1 MKDTMNI
8 NDYHLS
14 RLLYAAIIS
23 CFCTQANI
31 KTFAQTQSL
40 LFDFGGGDNQT
51 ARPPV
56 FWNNVDADKG
66 SSFFDNI
73 PISDTEGNDT
83 GIALLIDQLFEAA
96 PNADGTTGSST
107 FPASAS
113 SDSLIRNSG
122 GASLAIIGT
131 EGSSDTY
138 TLTFYA
144 SDTTATD
151 NRETQY
157 RVAGAT
163 TKTVS
168 LNPSGNVNNTIQ
180 AEGIGLDGF
189 GEILITLTKGSNH
202 AAGNDTIYLGV
213 LGIESSAGW
222 AALIDFGANDATTTV
237 VADGESIQWNNFT
250 GTVGQTDDG
259 IFEGVVSTKGNSSNM
274 YIEMLSRFNGVNQS
288 GTSDSGIFPA
298 TATSDSLFGNV
309 EVFSG
314 LEDILP
320 SFIIG
325 GLDDAKSY
333 DITFYASRLA
343 GDNRETLYTLTGAS
357 TAEVA
362 LNVADNIAET
372 VTAAGVQPNSLG
384 EIQVD
389 MTPGPKNNNANHFIY
404 LGVLK
409 IESPSENL
417 TYLFDFGG
425 GTTTEIDVQTEPESW
440 NNVEESIGLT
450 NDGKMERLISTEF
463 IRTNI
468 GLEMVSRFNGV
479 NRAGLQTSTLFPAS
493 ATADSLF
500 GNTEPFGGQ
509 ENVFPA
515 FKLTGLDADNAYDF
529 TFFGSREAGDNRETR
544 YTVTGTNSK
553 TGDLNVASNA
563 DGTVTVSNIRPDAN
577 KEILIEMGP
586 GPNNTNGNHFTYL
599 GAMRVDWQPSFKPQI
614 LIDAGGTDFA
624 TVADADGNIWNNFQG
639 SVGQTDN
646 GMLSGLLAVNGV
658 NTGFG
663 IQMLARFNGVNQAGT
678 TEAAPYPT
686 TVTQDSLFGNSEEWS
701 GLVDVFPSFQ
711 LTGLDPATAY
721 TLTFYGSRNATDN
734 RETEYKVTGSNE
746 SIIYLNVAG
755 NIDST
760 AIAENMKPSSDGTI
774 TIHIAP
780 GPNNDNGNHFT
791 YLGALQID
799 WEGGLPGVEEVS
811 ISSVSSDGGNLKFT
825 VHGKSGQTYTIQS
838 TEDFMEWTDA
848 QTITLNS
855 DSGEVQLTAD
865 QPARFFRVIR

>member
-8 NDYHLS
+8 NYHHLG

-23 CFCTQANI
+23 CFCNQANVQ
-31 KTFAQTQSL
+31 TLAQTQSL
-40 LFDFGGGDNQT
+40 LFDFGGADNQT

-56 FWNNVDADKG
+56 FWNNVDAETG
-66 SSFFDNI
+66 SNFFDNI
-73 PISDTEGNDT
+73 PLTDTEGNDT
-83 GIALLIDQLFEAA
+83 GIALLIDQLFESS
-96 PNADGTTGSST
+96 PNTSGTTGSST

-131 EGSSDTY
+131 EGSNDTY

-157 RVAGAT
+157 EVNGASSQ
-163 TKTVS
+163 TVS
-168 LNPSGNVNNTIQ
+168 LNPSGNTNNTVQ
-180 AEGIGLDGF
+180 AENIGVDGF
-189 GEILITLTKGSNH
+189 GEILITITKGSNH
-202 AAGNDTIYLGV
+202 SAGNDTIYLGV

-222 AALIDFGANDATTTV
+222 TALIDFGANDTTTTV

-259 IFEGVVSTKGNSSNM
+259 IFEGIVSTEGATSDL

-288 GTSDSGIFPA
+288 GTSDSGIFPD

-309 EVFSG
+309 ETFSG
-314 LEDILP
+314 LENVLP

-325 GLDDAKSY
+325 GFDNSKTY
-333 DITFYASRLA
+333 DITFYGSRLA
-343 GDNRETLYTLTGAS
+343 GDNRETLYSLTGAGS
-357 TAEVA
+357 TEVA

-372 VTAAGVQPNSLG
+372 VTAAGVQPNSIG

-389 MTPGPKNNNANHFIY
+389 ITPGPNNDNANHFIY
-404 LGVLK
+404 LGVLQ

-425 GTTTEIDVQTEPESW
+425 GNTTEIDVKTEPESW
-440 NNVEESIGLT
+440 NNITESIGLT
-450 NDGKMERLISTEF
+450 NDGSMDRLISTEF

-468 GLEMVSRFNGV
+468 GLEMVARFNGV
-479 NRAGLQTSTLFPAS
+479 NRAGLQTSTVFPAS
-493 ATADSLF
+493 ATGDSLF
-500 GNTEPFGGQ
+500 GNTEPFSGQ

-515 FKLTGLDADNAYDF
+515 FKLSGLDADNAYDF

-544 YTVTGTNSK
+544 YTVTGSNSK

-563 DGTVTVSNIRPDAN
+563 DGTVTVSNIRPNDTN
-577 KEILIEMGP
+577 EILIEIGP

-624 TVADADGNIWNNFQG
+624 TMADAAGNIWNNFQG
-639 SVGQTDN
+639 SVGQTDDGN
-646 GMLSGLLAVNGV
+646 MSGLLAVNGV

-663 IQMLARFNGVNQAGT
+663 IQMISRFNGVNQAGT
-678 TEAAPYPT
+678 TETAPYPT
-686 TVTQDSLFGNSEEWS
+686 TVTQDSLFGNTEEWS
-701 GLVDVFPSFQ
+701 GLIDVFPSFQ

-721 TLTFYGSRNATDN
+721 TLTFYASRNASDN
-734 RETEYKVTGSNE
+734 RETEYTVKGTSE
-746 SIIYLNVAG
+746 SVVYLNVAG
-755 NIDST
+755 NIEDQV
-760 AIAENMKPSSDGTI
+760 IVENLNPAADGTI
-774 TIHIAP
+774 TISIAP
-780 GPNNDNGNHFT
+780 GPNNDNANHFT

-799 WEGGLPGVEEVS
+799 WEGGLPGVEEVA
-811 ISSVSSDGGNLKFT
+811 ISDVSADGSNLKFT

-838 TEDFMEWTDA
+838 TADFTDWTDA
-848 QTITLNS
+848 QTITLSS
-855 DSGEVQLTAD
+855 DSGEAQIPTD
-865 QPARFFRVIR
+865 QSARFFRVVR